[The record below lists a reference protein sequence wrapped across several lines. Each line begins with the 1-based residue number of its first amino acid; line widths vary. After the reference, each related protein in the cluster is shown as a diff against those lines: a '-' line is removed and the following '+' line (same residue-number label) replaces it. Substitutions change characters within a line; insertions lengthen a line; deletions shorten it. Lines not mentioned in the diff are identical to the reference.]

1 MNSKTRT
8 ENSITNILTGVG
20 GYFLNVAIAF
30 ACRMVFVRVL
40 SESYLGL
47 NSLLSNIF
55 SVLSIIELGVGNGII
70 YCLYKPVHD
79 KDEKEMAALMEM
91 ARKAYYFMGFFV
103 AVSGLI
109 VMLFLNK
116 IIGDT
121 GDISENIYL
130 IYITHLISLV
140 SGYFFNYKAFILTAH
155 QKVYAVSGLSYFI
168 SILQSLVQIIMLLCF
183 KSYWAYVVVIVCGT
197 LLYNFLITVIVNKKY
212 PYLRKYRKE
221 KVTSISTKE
230 LIENF
235 KGVAV
240 YRLSDVCLNN
250 TDSILITAYQGLN
263 LTGVATNYSLFVTTM
278 NSLLQQILN
287 AIVPS
292 VGNMNVEKS
301 RDEQYDFF
309 NSLFRI
315 NFWMYS
321 WAAIGLAFVST
332 DLVRLLYGE
341 AYAMDIKIPIVLALS
356 FFIAGIQNP
365 IIIYKN
371 TRGIF
376 NQGQYV
382 LLFTAA
388 INIVGDIILGRQF
401 GIIGI
406 FSATIIARL
415 LTVSWYEPYVIF
427 KRAFNRK
434 PFEYYKKYLCSFL
447 ILLIEGAICYCF
459 CSFIQ
464 FSPVV
469 NVILKA
475 IICTV
480 IPNSVLIFYRNDKD
494 FLRIKSL
501 IVKMLLSLKRKPNS
515 KGLKKSVN
523 S

>member
-1 MNSKTRT
+1 M
-8 ENSITNILTGVG
+8 
-20 GYFLNVAIAF
+20 
-30 ACRMVFVRVL
+30 
-40 SESYLGL
+40 
-47 NSLLSNIF
+47 
-55 SVLSIIELGVGNGII
+55 
-70 YCLYKPVHD
+70 
-79 KDEKEMAALMEM
+79 
-91 ARKAYYFMGFFV
+91 
-103 AVSGLI
+103 
-109 VMLFLNK
+109 
-116 IIGDT
+116 
-121 GDISENIYL
+121 
-130 IYITHLISLV
+130 
-140 SGYFFNYKAFILTAH
+140 
-155 QKVYAVSGLSYFI
+155 
-168 SILQSLVQIIMLLCF
+168 
-183 KSYWAYVVVIVCGT
+183 IVCGT

-221 KVTSISTKE
+221 KVKSVSKKE
-230 LIENF
+230 IVENF

-240 YRLSDVCLNN
+240 YRFSDVCLNN

-388 INIVGDIILGRQF
+388 INIVGDIILGKQF

-434 PFEYYKKYLCSFL
+434 PFEYYKKYLCSLL

-459 CSFIQ
+459 CAFIQ

-480 IPNSVLIFYRNDKD
+480 IPNSVLIFYRKDKD
-494 FLRIKSL
+494 FLRIKAL

>member
-1 MNSKTRT
+1 MNGKTRT
-8 ENSITNILTGVG
+8 ENSITNIFTGVG

-47 NSLLSNIF
+47 NSLLANIF
-55 SVLSIIELGVGNGII
+55 SVLSIIELGVGNGIT

-79 KDEKEMAALMEM
+79 DDEKEMAALMEM

-103 AVSGLI
+103 AVSGVI

-116 IIGDT
+116 IVGDA

-168 SILQSLVQIIMLLCF
+168 SILQSLAQIIMLLCF
-183 KSYWAYVVVIVCGT
+183 KSYWPYVVVIVCGT

-212 PYLRKYRKE
+212 PYLKKHREE
-221 KVTSISTKE
+221 KVTSISKKE
-230 LIENF
+230 LVENF
-235 KGVAV
+235 KGVAI
-240 YRLSDVCLNN
+240 YRFSDICLNN
-250 TDSILITAYQGLN
+250 TDSILITAFQGLS

-287 AIVPS
+287 AVVPS
-292 VGNMNVEKS
+292 IGNMNVEKS

-309 NSLFRI
+309 NSLYRI

-332 DLVRLLYGE
+332 DLVQLLYGKD
-341 AYAMDIKIPIVLALS
+341 YVMNIKIPIVLALS

-382 LLFTAA
+382 LIFTAV

-406 FSATIIARL
+406 FLATIIARL

-434 PFEYYKKYLCSFL
+434 PFEYYKKYICSFL
-447 ILLIEGAICYCF
+447 ILFIEGAICYYF
-459 CSFIQ
+459 CGFIQ
-464 FSPVV
+464 FSPIV
-469 NVILKA
+469 NVVLKA
-475 IICTV
+475 VICTI
-480 IPNSVLIFYRNDKD
+480 IPNSVLIFYRKDKA
-494 FLRIKSL
+494 FLRIKDFVLGMVTIFKS
-501 IVKMLLSLKRKPNS
+501 MSD
-515 KGLKKSVN
+515 KKQIADEHIN
-523 S
+523 